1 MRRWRLAV
9 AALCLMVALHC
20 ESGGLWPFR
29 PLPCGGGG
37 AGPGV
42 PSDMAS
48 SPDKSD
54 LAIVVPDMALSD
66 LATAG
71 DMVPAKDLETAE
83 DLATA
88 ADMSLV
94 QDMTM
99 ELQDMTMELDMPAS
113 MDMTGIADMDTSMPL
128 PSSRR

>member
-1 MRRWRLAV
+1 MRRWGLAV

-54 LAIVVPDMALSD
+54 LAIVIPDMALLD
-66 LATAG
+66 MATAA
-71 DMVPAKDLETAE
+71 DMVPAKDLETAG
-83 DLATA
+83 DMATA

-99 ELQDMTMELDMPAS
+99 EPDMPAS
-113 MDMTGIADMDTSMPL
+113 MDMTGIADMDTTMPL